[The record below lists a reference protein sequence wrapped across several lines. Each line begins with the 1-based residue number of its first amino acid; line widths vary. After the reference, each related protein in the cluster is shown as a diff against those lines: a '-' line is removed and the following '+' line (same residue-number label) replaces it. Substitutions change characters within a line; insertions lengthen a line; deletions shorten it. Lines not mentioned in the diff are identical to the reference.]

1 MSHDY
6 PTWPS
11 SDHLPS
17 SKLAKPKEDKEIHWL
32 EPLREWSAT
41 FLKTWS
47 YVVSL
52 PFEIIKFKSH
62 FFSKHQARNT
72 NENVMPWWSQKEQDD
87 EKKMGQK
94 KQLKTIFDTFDSMF
108 YIWIQNV
115 LLTMKTFILLIHH
128 SNVVLVLLLI
138 FFWRKK
144 SQPPKVHFYSI
155 SKQMILPPWSSPANP
170 SSSEGTCPKP
180 TTTHANTTRRRR
192 QETKE
197 KFIVFS
203 IARSFITTPAHLPTS
218 GRRRAVARLGLS
230 LAPAWHLFDILGH

>member
-47 YVVSL
+47 YVVS
-52 PFEIIKFKSH
+52 PQFEIIKFKSH

-87 EKKMGQK
+87 EKKMGEK
-94 KQLKTIFDTFDSMF
+94 KQLKTIFDTFDSMVF
-108 YIWIQNV
+108 IWIQDV

-144 SQPPKVHFYSI
+144 NLNHLKYIFIQFQSRWFYPLEAHQQIPPHRKGLVRSSNDDTREHNTSMKKKKTGNKGKVHCLLHCQVIHYYTC
-155 SKQMILPPWSSPANP
+155 
-170 SSSEGTCPKP
+170 TCP
-180 TTTHANTTRRRR
+180 
-192 QETKE
+192 
-197 KFIVFS
+197 
-203 IARSFITTPAHLPTS
+203 LP
-218 GRRRAVARLGLS
+218 VAPR
-230 LAPAWHLFDILGH
+230 H